1 MQKEVEAL
9 LNVEQLQ
16 KLNSIKSKGAEKQ
29 ISK

>member
-9 LNVEQLQ
+9 LTVEQLQ